1 MCKRIPV
8 NALNPFR
15 AKKNVFLFQFGF
27 FFFFFLFIKRC
38 EINQRG
44 IPQKWRPLIS
54 QIIIPQNKP
63 HLRSVLRRAEA
74 SARRAWWQ
82 RRLISPP
89 PFPLKCVSPLLPD
102 VCILHISSPSGQIP
116 TINSYMNYLYFCCRQ
131 FLKLWAF
138 RSWLTITNP
147 EIGMCTFSIRAKAF
161 YCIINDILSFSINNI
176 SACNGFRQLF
186 SAPAGGEE
194 RVSTNSFINYI
205 ASGSKTGI
213 PTP

>member
-8 NALNPFR
+8 NALNPFVP
-15 AKKNVFLFQFGF
+15 KKMCSSFNLVS
-27 FFFFFLFIKRC
+27 FFFFLFIKRC

-89 PFPLKCVSPLLPD
+89 PFPLKRVSPLLPD

>member
-8 NALNPFR
+8 NALNPFVP
-15 AKKNVFLFQFGF
+15 KKMCSSFNLVSF
-27 FFFFFLFIKRC
+27 FFFFVHQEVWNKSKRNSTKMTS
-38 EINQRG
+38 INFPYHYPAEQASFASCFETSG
-44 IPQKWRPLIS
+44 GKC
-54 QIIIPQNKP
+54 
-63 HLRSVLRRAEA
+63 EA
-74 SARRAWWQ
+74 SLMTEASN
-82 RRLISPP
+82 LPPP
-89 PFPLKCVSPLLPD
+89 PFPLKRVSPLLPD

-161 YCIINDILSFSINNI
+161 YCIIDDILSFAINNV
-176 SACNGFRQLF
+176 SACKGFRQLF

-205 ASGSKTGI
+205 ASGSKTCI

>member
-1 MCKRIPV
+1 MWNKSKR
-8 NALNPFR
+8 NST
-15 AKKNVFLFQFGF
+15 KMTS
-27 FFFFFLFIKRC
+27 
-38 EINQRG
+38 INFPNHYPAEQASFAFCLETSG
-44 IPQKWRPLIS
+44 GKC
-54 QIIIPQNKP
+54 
-63 HLRSVLRRAEA
+63 EA
-74 SARRAWWQ
+74 SLMTEASN
-82 RRLISPP
+82 LPPP
-89 PFPLKCVSPLLPD
+89 PFPLKRVSPLLPD